1 MTDEAFETI
10 SRLWAAEMAALQGM
24 DRPDL
29 DDARLE
35 ACYEKVLV
43 EHPGSKCLDDDG
55 DDINYAGLLA
65 RRAIVHA
72 LP

>member
-43 EHPGSKCLDDDG
+43 EHPVQSVWTMTATTSTTPGC
-55 DDINYAGLLA
+55 
-65 RRAIVHA
+65 
-72 LP
+72 